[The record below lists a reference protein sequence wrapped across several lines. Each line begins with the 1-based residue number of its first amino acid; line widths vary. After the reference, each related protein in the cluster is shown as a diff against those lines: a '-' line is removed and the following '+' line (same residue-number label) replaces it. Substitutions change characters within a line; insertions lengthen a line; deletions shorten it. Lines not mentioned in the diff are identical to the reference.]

1 MFIAAAYPF
10 VKNRNKFRQCDK
22 VTITYVDYG
31 YTRLEKL
38 AIEGLK
44 NEISFTTNIRFVA
57 LKTKSGAINVLSED
71 RGNYKIQDL
80 AFFVMGRMENH
91 LKL

>member
-22 VTITYVDYG
+22 VTIDYG

-44 NEISFTTNIRFVA
+44 NGISFTTNIRFVA
-57 LKTKSGAINVLSED
+57 LKTKSGAINVLNED

-80 AFFVMGRMENH
+80 AFFVMG
-91 LKL
+91 